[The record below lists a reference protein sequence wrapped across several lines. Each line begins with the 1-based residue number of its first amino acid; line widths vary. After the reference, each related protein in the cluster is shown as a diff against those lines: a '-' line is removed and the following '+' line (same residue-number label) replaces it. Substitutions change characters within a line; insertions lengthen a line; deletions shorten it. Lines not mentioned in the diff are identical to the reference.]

1 MAIDFSKIGEQFL
14 GGVFGGLFNSGLN
27 QASAAEN
34 YYYARKMADYQ
45 FKYNRALMSDAN
57 IYNLQAMATQ
67 NNYNVQNAKMSQ
79 GWTQDNMRFSSD
91 LERQNWQYAFDAQN
105 AYNDPSAQYQRLLA
119 AGYNP
124 QLANGNVNTL
134 GGSGMSS
141 SPTASAPSIPSV
153 GLGTV
158 GATSVGLGSV
168 KVDLANDF
176 VSGFNS
182 MNEIARTAIQNRLSS
197 SQVKKNLEEAYESKC
212 RQAALE
218 IENSLDDLPY
228 IDNAGNYLPN
238 PNGHAYKR
246 NPDGSL
252 DDSGQPYL
260 SVKQAREMK
269 LAQAQDEF
277 VESIVTDIVE
287 KNYDIAELMQRIE
300 QNDKM
305 NPLLRQEMLQILE
318 NLKSTKDQID
328 SISNWYDEQTRDI
341 QLTRNSRLAV
351 MAADAADK
359 NAQADFYKANKKQL
373 DYYLKHGKYL
383 QDIKILENNNLLTN
397 VQATQAKFYF
407 NKAKSFLNSDPG
419 SAMYYFKMAS
429 ECIAPAINSASSLGS
444 AFYNKFK

>member
-1 MAIDFSKIGEQFL
+1 MPIDFASLAQNFL
-14 GGVFGGLFNSGLN
+14 GGLFG
-27 QASAAEN
+27 QANGGISAVQQ

-45 FKYNRALMSDAN
+45 FKYNRQLMNDSFN
-57 IYNLQAMATQ
+57 YNNQAMATQ
-67 NNYNVQNAKMSQ
+67 NNYNVQNAQMAQ
-79 GWTQDNMRFSSD
+79 GWTQDNMRLSSD
-91 LERQNWQYAFDAQN
+91 LERQNWQYAFDQQN

-124 QLANGNVNTL
+124 QLANGSVNTL

-141 SPTASAPSIPSV
+141 SPNGSAPSIPSV
-153 GLGTV
+153 GLASV
-158 GATSVGLGSV
+158 GASSVGLGSV

-176 VSGFNS
+176 VQGFNS
-182 MNEIARTAIQNRLSS
+182 MNEIAKTAIQNKLSA

-218 IENSLDDLPY
+218 IENSLDELPY
-228 IDNAGNYLPN
+228 IDNSGNYLPN

-246 NPDGSL
+246 NPDGTL

-269 LAQAQDEF
+269 LAQAQDEI
-277 VESIVTDIVE
+277 VDSIVTDIVK

-300 QNDKM
+300 QNDTM
-305 NPLLRQEMLQILE
+305 NPLLRQQILGILD
-318 NLKSTKDQID
+318 NLQATKKQID

-341 QLTRNSRLAV
+341 QLTRNARLAV

-359 NAQADFYKANKKQL
+359 NAQADFYKANKQQL

-383 QDIKILENNNLLTN
+383 QDIKLLENNNLLTN

-407 NKAKSFLNSDPG
+407 NKAKKFINSDPG
-419 SAMYYFKMAS
+419 TAMYYFKMAS
-429 ECIAPAINSASSLGS
+429 ECIAPAINSVSSLGS
-444 AFYNKFK
+444 AFYKK

>member
-1 MAIDFSKIGEQFL
+1 MPINFIKLGEQFL
-14 GGVFGGLFNSGLN
+14 GGVFGGLFNSGMGALN
-27 QASAAEN
+27 SAKN
-34 YYYARKMADYQ
+34 YYYSRKMADYQ
-45 FKYNRALMSDAN
+45 FKYNRILMNDA
-57 IYNLQAMATQ
+57 YNYGNQSMATQ
-67 NNYNVQNAKMSQ
+67 NNYNVQNAQMAQ
-79 GWTQDNMRFSSD
+79 GWTQDNMRLSSD

-124 QLANGNVNTL
+124 QLANGTVNTL

-141 SPTASAPSIPSV
+141 SPNASAPSIPSV
-153 GLGTV
+153 GLPSV
-158 GATSVGLGSV
+158 GASSVGLGSV
-168 KVDLANDF
+168 NGDLANDF
-176 VSGFNS
+176 VNGFNA
-182 MNEIARTAIQNRLSS
+182 MNEIARTAIQNNLTS

-218 IENSLDDLPY
+218 IENSLDELPY

-246 NPDGSL
+246 NPDGTL

-269 LAQAQDEF
+269 LAQAQDEL
-277 VESIVTDIVE
+277 VDSIVTDIVK
-287 KNYDIAELMQRIE
+287 KNCDIAELTQRIR
-300 QNDKM
+300 QNDEI
-305 NPLLRQEMLQILE
+305 NPLLRQQILGILD
-318 NLKSTKDQID
+318 NLQATKKQID

-351 MAADAADK
+351 MAADANDK
-359 NAQADFYKANKKQL
+359 NAQADFYKANKQQL

-383 QDIKILENNNLLTN
+383 QDIKMLQNNNLLTN

-407 NKAKSFLNSDPG
+407 NKAKSFINSDPG
-419 SAMYYFKMAS
+419 SAMYYFKLAS
-429 ECIAPAINSASSLGS
+429 ECIAPAISSVSSLGLS
-444 AFYNKFK
+444 FK

>member
-1 MAIDFSKIGEQFL
+1 MLSFGALAGLAAL
-14 GGVFGGLFNSGLN
+14 GAGINQTNGAVNSGL
-27 QASAAEN
+27 S

-45 FKYNRALMSDAN
+45 FKYNRLLMGDA
-57 IYNLQAMATQ
+57 YNYNNQAMATQ

-79 GWTQDNMRFSSD
+79 GWTQENMRLSSD

-124 QLANGNVNTL
+124 QLANGTVNTL
-134 GGSGMSS
+134 GGSGMST

-153 GLGTV
+153 GLGSV
-158 GATSVGLGSV
+158 SNSSVGLGTV

-176 VSGFNS
+176 ISGFNS
-182 MNEIARTAIQNRLSS
+182 MNEIAKTAIQNKLSS

-228 IDNAGNYLPN
+228 IDNEGNYLPN
-238 PNGHAYKR
+238 PNGHAYLR

-269 LAQAQDEF
+269 LTQATDEM
-277 VESIVTDIVE
+277 VESIVKDIV
-287 KNYDIAELMQRIE
+287 KKDSDIAEIQQRIMN
-300 QNDKM
+300 NDTM
-305 NPLLRQEMLQILE
+305 NPLLRKQILEVLE
-318 NLKSTKDQID
+318 NLKATKEQIN
-328 SISNWYDEQTRDI
+328 SITNWYDEQTRDT
-341 QLTRNSRLAV
+341 QLTRSSRLAV

-359 NAQADFYKANKKQL
+359 NAMADFYKANKQQL
-373 DYYLKHGKYL
+373 DYYLKHGKYY
-383 QDIKILENNNLLTN
+383 QDIKMLENDNLLTN

-407 NKAKSFLNSDPG
+407 KKAKDFINSDPG
-419 SAMYYFKMAS
+419 KAMYYFKMAS
-429 ECIAPAINSASSLGS
+429 DCIAPAVGS
-444 AFYNKFK
+444 VAKVGVLFK

>member
-1 MAIDFSKIGEQFL
+1 MLSVAAIA
-14 GGVFGGLFNSGLN
+14 GLTALAAGINQTNGMISSGL
-27 QASAAEN
+27 N

-57 IYNLQAMATQ
+57 NYNLQAMATQ
-67 NNYNVQNAKMSQ
+67 NNYNVQNAQMAQ
-79 GWTQDNMRFSSD
+79 GWNQENMRLSSD

-124 QLANGNVNTL
+124 QLANGTVNTL

-141 SPTASAPSIPSV
+141 SPNASAPSIPSV
-153 GLGTV
+153 GLPSV
-158 GATSVGLGSV
+158 GSSSVGLGSV

-176 VSGFNS
+176 INGANS
-182 MNEIARTAIQNRLSS
+182 MNAIAKTAIENKLSA

-218 IENSLDDLPY
+218 IENSLDELPY

-238 PNGHAYKR
+238 PNGHAYLR

-269 LAQAQDEF
+269 LAQAQDEL
-277 VESIVTDIVE
+277 VDSIVNDIVK
-287 KNYDIAELMQRIE
+287 KNYDIAEAIQRIE

-305 NPLLRQEMLQILE
+305 NPLLRQQILEILE
-318 NLKSTKDQID
+318 NLKATKDQIN

-341 QLTRNSRLAV
+341 QLTRSSRLAV

-359 NAQADFYKANKKQL
+359 NAQADFYKANKQQL

-383 QDIKILENNNLLTN
+383 QDIKLLQNNNLLTN

-407 NKAKSFLNSDPG
+407 NKAKTFINSDPG
-419 SAMYYFKMAS
+419 TAMYYFKMAS
-429 ECIAPAINSASSLGS
+429 ECIAPAINSVSSLGI
-444 AFYNKFK
+444 ALK

>member
-1 MAIDFSKIGEQFL
+1 MLSFAALAGL
-14 GGVFGGLFNSGLN
+14 GALAGGIN
-27 QASAAEN
+27 QTTGILSAAQN

-45 FKYNRALMSDAN
+45 FKYNRALMNDA
-57 IYNLQAMATQ
+57 YNYNNQSMATQ
-67 NNYNVQNAKMSQ
+67 NNYNVQNAQMAQ
-79 GWTQDNMRFSSD
+79 GWTQENMRLSSD

-124 QLANGNVNTL
+124 QLANGTVNTL

-141 SPTASAPSIPSV
+141 SPNASAPSISSAGLASV
-153 GLGTV
+153 G
-158 GATSVGLGSV
+158 ASSVGLGSV

-176 VSGFNS
+176 VNGFNS
-182 MNEIARTAIQNRLSS
+182 MNSIAKTAMENELSS

-218 IENSLDDLPY
+218 IENSLDELPY

-238 PNGHAYKR
+238 PNGHAYLR

-277 VESIVTDIVE
+277 VDSIVTDIVK
-287 KNYDIAELMQRIE
+287 KNYDIAELMQRIQ

-305 NPLLRQEMLQILE
+305 NPLLRQQMLGILE
-318 NLKSTKDQID
+318 NLKATKDQIN
-328 SISNWYDEQTRDI
+328 SISSWYDEQTRDI
-341 QLTRNSRLAV
+341 QLTRSSRLAV

-359 NAQADFYKANKKQL
+359 NAQADFYKANKQQL

-383 QDIKILENNNLLTN
+383 QDIKQLENNNLLTN

-407 NKAKSFLNSDPG
+407 NKAKAFINSDPG
-419 SAMYYFKMAS
+419 TAMYYFKMAS
-429 ECIAPAINSASSLGS
+429 DCIAPAIGSAASLGFS
-444 AFYNKFK
+444 LK